1 MRAQRLVDAF
11 MLTAMMAAV
20 LAHLCWCFMPAA
32 GWVPLLTGP
41 VQLDSAMHPGEVSAR
56 GSAPVDSARGP
67 SQGSS
72 RGHREIR
79 EPSRQKLREIL
90 QEADRK
96 DRR

>member
-1 MRAQRLVDAF
+1 MRWLLLPLALGVA
-11 MLTAMMAAV
+11 MTALYA
-20 LAHLCWCFMPAA
+20 
-32 GWVPLLTGP
+32 LLTGP

-72 RGHREIR
+72 RGHGEIR